1 MKVICLINMLMTHPS
16 TVPLIPITWPSLC
29 RRMLLS
35 AVSEAA
41 LRSSR
46 TNIETSSLSETLK
59 RSLVTLTSS
68 VMGSKTWQKHGKHGS
83 SEPPL
88 QVVKHW
94 ILTMIKNV
102 LTADCYHVD
111 GMKFTGLITDQIR
124 DALLKLQ
131 GDTVFPVTMTSET
144 SYSMSC
150 PQL

>member
-1 MKVICLINMLMTHPS
+1 
-16 TVPLIPITWPSLC
+16 
-29 RRMLLS
+29 MLLS

-46 TNIETSSLSETLK
+46 TNIETSSLSE
-59 RSLVTLTSS
+59 
-68 VMGSKTWQKHGKHGS
+68 MNW
-83 SEPPL
+83 
-88 QVVKHW
+88 
-94 ILTMIKNV
+94 